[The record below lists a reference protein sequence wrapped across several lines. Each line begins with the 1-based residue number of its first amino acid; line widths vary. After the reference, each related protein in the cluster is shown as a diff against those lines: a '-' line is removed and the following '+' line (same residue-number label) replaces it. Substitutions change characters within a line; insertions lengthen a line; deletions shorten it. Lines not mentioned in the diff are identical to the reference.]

1 MLANDIAVGGSII
14 LTFPPGEYVLTT
26 TPSPT
31 CAIAGTLFKKDVA
44 TSIVCAFAANTVTIT
59 NFAAYVGGGFITVNV
74 HHVLNPSNPATTG
87 TFTIESFSENGLLQD
102 ATYSIMG
109 VKIIA
114 AIETGKL
121 AFNSFTAFP
130 TNGSA
135 IADYMISFTPSMSY
149 PKGTSIEIN
158 FPITEFSTLTT
169 AQTCS
174 ISGGLSTLASCTG
187 NLSNRVTLVTDEDY
201 SRGSDLTITVHG
213 LTSFGAKL

>member
-14 LTFPPGEYVLTT
+14 LTFPSGEYVLTT
-26 TPSPT
+26 TPSPA
-31 CAIAGTLFKKDVA
+31 CAIAGTLFKKDAA

-74 HHVLNPSNPATTG
+74 HHVLNPSNPTTTG

-109 VKIIA
+109 VNIIA

-135 IADYMISFTPSMSY
+135 VADYIISFTPTMSY

-158 FPITEFSTLTT
+158 FPITEFSALAA

-201 SRGSDLTITVHG
+201 SRGSDLNITVHG